1 MPPTMAG
8 RGLPYTT
15 TKRRPVAKL
24 ASLSAWKLLVVL
36 VALATAV
43 ALSIWTVVWL
53 MWIVRPLL
61 AVAVGLTTVAWT
73 LRAVRRDRSREE
85 LSANEWTSP

>member
-1 MPPTMAG
+1 M
-8 RGLPYTT
+8 
-15 TKRRPVAKL
+15 AKL

-85 LSANEWTSP
+85 LSANEWTGS

>member
-1 MPPTMAG
+1 
-8 RGLPYTT
+8 
-15 TKRRPVAKL
+15 VAKL

>member
-1 MPPTMAG
+1 M
-8 RGLPYTT
+8 
-15 TKRRPVAKL
+15 AKL

>member
-1 MPPTMAG
+1 M
-8 RGLPYTT
+8 
-15 TKRRPVAKL
+15 AKL

-73 LRAVRRDRSREE
+73 LRAVRRDRSSKE
-85 LSANEWTSP
+85 LSANEWTGS